1 MDPNYETKTQH
12 RDIRINHSETI
23 QHIFEGK
30 TGGTLGDTLRAS
42 NPACDK
48 HRNTL
53 NSGLHF
59 HASLCKCLLHFCKG
73 RSGET
78 HPHHSPSA
86 VRRDTRWHGR
96 SGSTPRIR
104 QWQPPHGN
112 RHCLPKVRRLQLQ
125 SHTGAAEGEPLSGH
139 GVTLIR
145 QLRALASQCLRRRHR
160 IAQGIIAELAECRA
174 TVVDSTSVRIPVIRG
189 PATGTAAIGAPGA
202 GHIQTDA
209 IPFFEIFQHRVF
221 HAVCLHRS
229 SGSHGCQWRPG
240 EAHHKKQ
247 KPQTNKNILV

>member
-1 MDPNYETKTQH
+1 MRAAVCPPPGLPMIQFT
-12 RDIRINHSETI
+12 INHSETI

-30 TGGTLGDTLRAS
+30 HGGTLGDTLRAS

-104 QWQPPHGN
+104 QRQPPHGN
-112 RHCLPKVRRLQLQ
+112 RHCLPEVRRIQLQ
-125 SHTGAAEGEPLSGH
+125 SHTGAAEGQPLSGH

-145 QLRALASQCLRRRHR
+145 QLRALASQGVC
-160 IAQGIIAELAECRA
+160 
-174 TVVDSTSVRIPVIRG
+174 VV
-189 PATGTAAIGAPGA
+189 AIGSLRASL
-202 GHIQTDA
+202 Q
-209 IPFFEIFQHRVF
+209 
-221 HAVCLHRS
+221 S
-229 SGSHGCQWRPG
+229 SQSVVRR
-240 EAHHKKQ
+240 
-247 KPQTNKNILV
+247 